1 MTEPEKR
8 TRVCPECK
16 AEITVWP
23 GEMYDYLP
31 VPRHWPG
38 GQENLNAP
46 FCWVSRYTWA
56 EAEAMVRLRQENQG
70 ALLRSAHP

>member
-1 MTEPEKR
+1 MTET
-8 TRVCPECK
+8 TRHCPECGM
-16 AEITVWP
+16 AITGP
-23 GEMYDYLP
+23 DGAYDYFP

-56 EAEAMVRLRQENQG
+56 EAEAMVRLRQENRG